1 MNMRTCDR
9 RGRIG
14 PAPSKEEFC
23 IAHRAQKLAE
33 QYKCPLIR
41 YHEEFMK
48 NNEMDTEGEKV
59 LKRNM
64 EHLGNVG
71 GIGKGSCGNYK
82 NGGMIGID
90 VPIIW
95 RKHMGNIVKG
105 TFCNLDG
112 EWYWQKVASCG
123 CKNCKIVCTVTVR
136 TLIQQID
143 PHHHTTSCFVTID
156 ITVFHIIISPWE
168 WHVRLIKI

>member
-1 MNMRTCDR
+1 MNMKTCDR

-14 PAPSKEEFC
+14 DAPSKEEFC

-48 NNEMDTEGEKV
+48 TNEMDTEGENV
-59 LKRNM
+59 LKKNI

-71 GIGKGSCGNYK
+71 GIGKGSCGKYK
-82 NGGMIGID
+82 NGGKTGND
-90 VPIIW
+90 VPRIW

-123 CKNCKIVCTVTVR
+123 CKNCRGEDNYSLDDDWMNNGSMDDMMIDFDDNDMMGEDFMPIP
-136 TLIQQID
+136 TLNVPD
-143 PHHHTTSCFVTID
+143 F
-156 ITVFHIIISPWE
+156 
-168 WHVRLIKI
+168 